1 MSAIKT
7 LFRWEALNHYLT
19 PDHLR
24 PTSSPSHLVNPAV
37 WLLCACLL
45 LISLWIPFPR
55 HTIATGQVV
64 DINQVTIRAPLSGR
78 VRLAAFDAGS
88 HVEAGKRIAT
98 IQTDQPLKTD
108 RGIRFLKAQLSLVE
122 ERLTNVTS
130 EAQLVALSHALKTQ
144 ALEKKQQLLEPRI
157 YQSLLFSEQYREP
170 LKALR
175 LAKRAGII
183 TPTDFVSRFERAA
196 MSYQQSLQLKGQ
208 YRALASEL
216 AALPLTTRQH
226 FLKLKTTTHQL
237 LETQLELNRKLETL
251 EDNKVYPLNVP
262 HGGVVRAWHVT
273 DGAFVT
279 DEQPIV
285 SMSEQHPALQVS
297 IQLPYENLD
306 QLASGRKILLT
317 STVNSS
323 QKLSTSEALI
333 ARIERLSPNLKG
345 AEGSQKSQE
354 PMGLLTLSLGS
365 NAELTPGFRPG
376 SWVSASIPLED
387 YTLAGHAGRTV
398 AEWVAHW

>member
-7 LFRWEALNHYLT
+7 LFRREALNHYLT

-24 PTSSPSHLVNPAV
+24 PTSSASHLVSPTV

-45 LISLWIPFPR
+45 LISLWIPFPK
-55 HTIATGQVV
+55 HMIATGQVV
-64 DINQVTIRAPLSGR
+64 DINQVTIRAPISGR
-78 VRLAAFDAGS
+78 VRLAALDAGS

-108 RGIRFLKAQLSLVE
+108 RGIRFQKAQLSLVE
-122 ERLTNVTS
+122 ERLANVES
-130 EAQLVALSHALKTQ
+130 EAQLVALAHALKTQ
-144 ALEKKQQLLEPRI
+144 ALEKRQQLLEPRI
-157 YQSLLFSEQYREP
+157 YHSLSFSEQYRER
-170 LKALR
+170 LKALS

-208 YRALASEL
+208 YRTLASEL

-226 FLKLKTTTHQL
+226 FLKLKTTKDQL

-251 EDNKVYPLNVP
+251 EDNKVYPLTVP
-262 HGGVVRAWHVT
+262 HRGVIRAWHVT
-273 DGAFVT
+273 DGAFVAA
-279 DEQPIV
+279 EQPVV
-285 SMSEQHPALQVS
+285 SMSEPHPALQVS
-297 IQLPYENLD
+297 IQLPYANLD

-317 STVNSS
+317 STVNSG

-333 ARIERLSPNLKG
+333 ARSERLSPNLKG
-345 AEGSQKSQE
+345 AEGSHKSHE

-365 NAELTPGFRPG
+365 SAELPPGFRPG

-387 YTLAGHAGRTV
+387 YTLADHIGRTV